1 MCSGPGVK
9 QKDWIQ
15 EQYPNVE
22 QLSYD
27 RLREVVR
34 AAWNA
39 LPEHFLMD
47 LIDSMQ
53 ARCPAVIDVECGHT
67 KN

>member
-9 QKDWIQ
+9 QKDLIQ

-34 AAWNA
+34 AARDAPTRA
-39 LPEHFLMD
+39 LFDELD
-47 LIDSMQ
+47 
-53 ARCPAVIDVECGHT
+53 
-67 KN
+67 